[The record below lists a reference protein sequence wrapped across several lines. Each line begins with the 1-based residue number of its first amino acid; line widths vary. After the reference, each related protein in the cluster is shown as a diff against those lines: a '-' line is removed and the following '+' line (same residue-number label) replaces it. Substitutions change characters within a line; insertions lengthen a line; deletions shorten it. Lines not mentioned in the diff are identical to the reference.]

1 MPWPTEDDYFGHH
14 RRRGRLES
22 GHWSD
27 ETAVTYL
34 RGPARSK
41 LAWAECA
48 KQRAPRRCLAAVYA
62 PSLKRT
68 RPMATAIKPRPAL
81 EGQHFQVVVI
91 GGGINGV
98 AVARECARAGKR
110 TLLVEQNDFASGTTS
125 RSTRIIH
132 GGLRY
137 LEYGELGLVRES
149 ARERERLL
157 RERSHLVQPIHF
169 LLLLNEDSQRGAMKV
184 RAGLWLYH
192 RLAGKKSAALS
203 EMELKRIEGALD
215 TGHRWSIFN
224 YEDAQCEFPE
234 RLVAEWL
241 REAVEAGAVARNHC
255 EMLAL
260 DVSHGRV
267 RGLLLR
273 DRLLGK
279 DERVEAGW
287 IFNCAGPWADR
298 VCQRSSVRTGKP
310 MLGGVRGSHIVL
322 PRFPGAP
329 SVALYTEAAD
339 GRPVFVL
346 PWNEQILVGT
356 TEVPDTGD
364 PAKTTPTQPE
374 IEYLLLAA
382 KQLFPKARISMHD
395 IRYAF
400 AGVRPLPSSS
410 EDRPSAVTRRHFLH
424 DHTEEGAA
432 KLISL
437 IGGKLTTAATVA
449 RECAR
454 KVGIA
459 VAEPKTVALRP
470 TTALDPLMDQEIAEI
485 AQAGSIS
492 QESARGMVEWHGRH
506 AMDIARLALVSAEL
520 RAPICP
526 HTSHI
531 IAEVVEAYRKEFAV
545 TMADALLRRVPVA
558 LGPCWSTS
566 CSREAAVRTGAVLG
580 WDEHAIGANLEAFET
595 ERTAFLRRPAGN
607 LAALEAAA
615 D

>member
-1 MPWPTEDDYFGHH
+1 MTI
-14 RRRGRLES
+14 
-22 GHWSD
+22 
-27 ETAVTYL
+27 AV
-34 RGPARSK
+34 
-41 LAWAECA
+41 
-48 KQRAPRRCLAAVYA
+48 
-62 PSLKRT
+62 
-68 RPMATAIKPRPAL
+68 KPRPSL
-81 EGQHFQVVVI
+81 EGQHFQVAVI

-110 TLLVEQNDFASGTTS
+110 TLLVEQNDFASGVTS

-137 LEYGELGLVRES
+137 LEHGELGLVRAS
-149 ARERERLL
+149 LRERERLL

-169 LLLLNEDSQRGAMKV
+169 LLLLNEQSRRSAMTV

-192 RLAGKKSAALS
+192 RMAGSKYSASS
-203 EMELKRIEGALD
+203 EMELKRVERALD
-215 TGHRWSIFN
+215 AGHRWSIFN

-241 REAVEAGAVARNHC
+241 TEAVEAGAVARNHS
-255 EMLAL
+255 EVLAV
-260 DVSHGRV
+260 DVAHGRA
-267 RGLLLR
+267 RGVLLR
-273 DRLLGK
+273 DRISGK

-287 IFNCAGPWADR
+287 VINCTGPWADR

-329 SVALYTEAAD
+329 SAALYTEAAD
-339 GRPVFVL
+339 QRGVFVI

-364 PAKTTPTQPE
+364 PGKTAPFPDE
-374 IEYLLLAA
+374 IEYLLLTV
-382 KQLFPKARISMHD
+382 KRLFPKARISAHD

-400 AGVRPLPSSS
+400 AGVRPLPSSP
-410 EDRPSAVTRRHFLH
+410 EDRPSAVTRRHSLH
-424 DHTEEGAA
+424 DHADEGAA
-432 KLISL
+432 RLISV
-437 IGGKLTTAATVA
+437 IGGKLTTAAALA

-454 KVGIA
+454 KIGIA
-459 VAEPKTVALRP
+459 VAEPKTVALGP
-470 TTALDPLMDQEIAEI
+470 ATALDPLMDQEVLDI
-485 AQAGSIS
+485 AQAGSVS
-492 QESARGMVEWHGRH
+492 QESARGIVEWHGRQ
-506 AMDIARLALVSAEL
+506 AMDIARLALVSAEM

-531 IAEVVEAYRKEFAV
+531 IAEVVQSYRKELAV

-558 LGPCWSTS
+558 LGPCWSGS
-566 CSREAAVRTGAVLG
+566 CSREAALRIGAVLG
-580 WDEHAIGANLEAFET
+580 WSEQEMGSNLEAFEM
-595 ERTAFLRRPAGN
+595 ERAAFLRHPTADT
-607 LAALEAAA
+607 AALEAAA